1 MDKSGV
7 IVRVNLP
14 KDLGQGLRY
23 VSLHCKPKGT
33 VKEFKEQVLAH
44 INDKMKEKNI
54 KLELDDFQIEK
65 HDIDK
70 GAEIRTVLKPDAVL
84 SDFFKKGDVFIWV
97 ELARTQEA
105 ETRRSKDFDK
115 MKAKMLASEDHAERK
130 SAIGTPHTERPLR
143 KLLNNVQDLDAYHRS
158 SFNSKLSVDDF
169 ELLNVIGKGGF
180 AKVMQVRKRDTGK
193 IYAMKVLKKKEL
205 IARKQVAHTN
215 TERKILQDI
224 ENPFI
229 VALRF
234 AFQTTTKLYMV
245 LDYFNGGEL
254 FFHLKNN
261 GHFPEIRARFYAAEI
276 VLALECMHNNR
287 IIYRDL
293 KPENILLD
301 EKGHIRLTDF
311 GLSKELEE
319 GLETTLTFCGTP
331 EYLAPEVILGQP
343 YGQACDWWSLG
354 TVLYEMITGMGP
366 FYDENLHTM
375 YDKILRAK
383 LTFPPE
389 VSANARKFIGSL
401 LERNPK
407 QRLGSGGK
415 KGVEDIKKHPFFE
428 GLDWVKLYK
437 KELTAPFVPTV
448 LEGKLDVA
456 NVDEE
461 FTSER
466 AIDTPLQTG
475 SLLEKAT
482 PMGSQ
487 AAFPGFTYAGPE
499 SQGDGYDIHPA
510 LRAAAARAS
519 KVDREATL

>member
-1 MDKSGV
+1 
-7 IVRVNLP
+7 
-14 KDLGQGLRY
+14 
-23 VSLHCKPKGT
+23 
-33 VKEFKEQVLAH
+33 
-44 INDKMKEKNI
+44 
-54 KLELDDFQIEK
+54 
-65 HDIDK
+65 
-70 GAEIRTVLKPDAVL
+70 
-84 SDFFKKGDVFIWV
+84 
-97 ELARTQEA
+97 
-105 ETRRSKDFDK
+105 
-115 MKAKMLASEDHAERK
+115 
-130 SAIGTPHTERPLR
+130 
-143 KLLNNVQDLDAYHRS
+143 
-158 SFNSKLSVDDF
+158 
-169 ELLNVIGKGGF
+169 LLNVIGKGGF
-180 AKVMQVRKRDTGK
+180 AKVMQVRKKDNGK

-224 ENPFI
+224 DNPFI

-234 AFQTTTKLYMV
+234 AFQTATKLYMV

-261 GHFPEIRARFYAAEI
+261 GHFPEVRARFYAAEI
-276 VLALECMHNNR
+276 VLALECMHVNR

-311 GLSKELEE
+311 GLSKELDV
-319 GLETTLTFCGTP
+319 GSETTLTFCGTP

-383 LTFPPE
+383 LTFPTDPNIII
-389 VSANARKFIGSL
+389 SANAKKFIGLL

-407 QRLGSGGK
+407 ARLGSASK
-415 KGVEDIKKHPFFE
+415 NGVEDIKKHPFFE
-428 GLDWVKLYK
+428 GLDWTKLYAK
-437 KELTAPFVPTV
+437 QLVAPFVPTV

-466 AIDTPLQTG
+466 AIDTPAASN

-482 PMGSQ
+482 SMGTSQ
-487 AAFPGFTYAGPE
+487 VFKGFTFAGPE
-499 SQGDGYDIHPA
+499 SHADGFEIHPG
-510 LRAAAARAS
+510 LRAAAAQAS
-519 KVDREATL
+519 NSAETTL